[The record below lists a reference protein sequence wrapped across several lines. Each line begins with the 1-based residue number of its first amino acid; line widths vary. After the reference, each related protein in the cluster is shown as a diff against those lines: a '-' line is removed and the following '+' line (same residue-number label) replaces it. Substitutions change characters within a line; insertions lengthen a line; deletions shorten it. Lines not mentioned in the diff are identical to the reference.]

1 MLVRV
6 EMMVEVEVVVVG
18 KVMVGDSKIVVDA
31 ARGVKIVVSVMNEVE
46 VLE

>member
-6 EMMVEVEVVVVG
+6 EKMVDVDVVVVG

-31 ARGVKIVVSVMNEVE
+31 ARGVRVVVSVMIVVE